1 MVKKMFV
8 ALLTM
13 GTGLGVFR
21 CEKLPEAPERL
32 DYSLYPPAPVNLSVS
47 NGDRRLRLTWEKITT
62 PEISQY
68 YIYRSDSVS
77 QTLRRL
83 DSTQTTEY
91 LDRTV
96 HNGRA
101 YEYQVSARSQAGY
114 EGPLSDALSAKAGF
128 YSFTINS
135 GATHT
140 ASRTVTLS
148 FVAPTG
154 TLYSMISHDSTFMN
168 ANWESYSAEKN
179 WELIPGDGVK
189 KVYVRFRG
197 GDDSLLDGVLSDQI
211 ILDTQAQIQEVL
223 FNSED
228 QPLQA
233 GDTLRIRVR
242 TSEPMGAVTVDL
254 GDRLSA
260 LALYDDGTHGD
271 LSPGDGLYS
280 LDWPIPQQFEI
291 IQGSLTARFTDAM
304 GNAARDISAETFLII
319 KNAPQ
324 AVYLLDPVPY
334 ATDFDRLFLSWTSYK
349 GAGFINYKVYRHT
362 SQRVDSSSTLVGIV
376 SSASTTSLLDST
388 LTSNTTYYYR
398 VYVTDALGF
407 SSGSNIV
414 AGKTS
419 PDLPPTPVHCD
430 VSYLQS
436 QQSVLLNWTKN
447 TDRDFGNYR
456 IFRSEASDVNLS
468 SPLLSV
474 ISSRDQITFQD
485 GTLADKTTYRYVVYT
500 FDVSGQ
506 SSRSNVVTITTS
518 TLAPPKPVILAAP
531 ASYISGALRL
541 SWTSS
546 TDSHFQSYRLF
557 RSKTSRVDS
566 TVTPTAVLNAASV
579 TSYDDMGLEANTTY
593 FYRIFVYDVF
603 GHCSGSNTV
612 TGKTLP

>member
-1 MVKKMFV
+1 MVKKTLI
-8 ALLTM
+8 ALLM
-13 GTGLGVFR
+13 VGTGLGVFR

-32 DYSLYPPAPVNLSVS
+32 DHSLYPPAPVILSIS
-47 NGDRRLRLTWEKITT
+47 NGDRRLRLTWEKITA
-62 PEISQY
+62 PEISAY

-83 DSTQTTEY
+83 DSTHTAEY
-91 LDRTV
+91 LDRSV
-96 HNGRA
+96 QNGRS
-101 YEYQVSARSQAGY
+101 YQYRISARSQAGY
-114 EGPLSDALSAKAGF
+114 EGPMSEALSAKAGF
-128 YSFTINS
+128 YTFTINS

-140 ASRTVTLS
+140 SSRTVTLS

-154 TLYSMISHDSTFMN
+154 TLYTMISHDSTFAN
-168 ANWESYSAEKN
+168 ANWESYAAEKT
-179 WELIPGDGVK
+179 WELIPGDGIK
-189 KVYVRFRG
+189 KVYARFRG

-211 ILDTQAQIQEVL
+211 ILDTQAQIQEVV
-223 FNSED
+223 FNYQD
-228 QPLQA
+228 QPMRA

-242 TSEPMGAVTVDL
+242 TSEPMGTVSVDL
-254 GDRLSA
+254 GNHLSE
-260 LALYDDGTHGD
+260 LALYDDGSHGD
-271 LSPGDGLYS
+271 VSPGDGLYS

-291 IQGSLTARFTDAM
+291 INGALTARFTDAV
-304 GNAARDISAETFLII
+304 GNTAREISAETSLII
-319 KNAPQ
+319 KNRPQ

-334 ATDFDRLFLSWTSYK
+334 ATEFDRLFLSWTAYN
-349 GAGFINYKVYRHT
+349 GTGFINYKLYRHT
-362 SQRVDSSSTLVGIV
+362 AQQVDSSSTLVGIV
-376 SSASTTSLLDST
+376 SSASTTSLLDSA
-388 LTSNTTYYYR
+388 LAANTTYYYR

-414 AGKTS
+414 VGKTS

-436 QQSVLLNWTKN
+436 QQSVLLNWTKSV
-447 TDRDFGNYR
+447 DKDFGNYR
-456 IFRSEASDVNLS
+456 IFRSEGSDVNLS

-474 ISSRDQITFQD
+474 ISSRDQITYQD
-485 GTLADKTTYRYVVYT
+485 SKLADKTTYRYVVYT

-506 SSRSNVVTITTS
+506 SSRSNVVTVTTS
-518 TLAPPKPVILAAP
+518 TLAPPKPVVLAAP

-546 TDSHFQSYRLF
+546 TDAHFQSYRLF

-566 TVTPTAVLNAASV
+566 TVTPTAVLNTASV

>member
-1 MVKKMFV
+1 MMKKTLI
-8 ALLTM
+8 ALLMM
-13 GTGLGVFR
+13 GTSLGVFR
-21 CEKLPEAPERL
+21 CEKLPEAPERQN
-32 DYSLYPPAPVNLSVS
+32 YSLYPPAPVHLTIS
-47 NGDRRLRLTWEKITT
+47 NGDRRLRLTWEKIAA
-62 PEISQY
+62 PEISHY

-77 QTLRRL
+77 QTLRKL
-83 DSTQTTEY
+83 DSTQTTDY

-96 HNGRA
+96 LNGRV
-101 YEYQVSARSQAGY
+101 YEYQISARSQAGY

-128 YSFTINS
+128 YTFTINS

-140 ASRTVTLS
+140 ASRTVTIS

-154 TLYSMISHDSTFMN
+154 TLYSMISHDSTFAN
-168 ANWESYSAEKN
+168 ANWESFSAEKT
-179 WELIPGDGVK
+179 WELTPGDGIK
-189 KVYVRFRG
+189 KVYARFRG
-197 GDDSLLDGVLSDQI
+197 GDDSLLDGLLSDQI

-223 FNSED
+223 FNHYE

-242 TSEPMGAVTVDL
+242 TAEPIGTVSVDL

-271 LSPGDGLYS
+271 VSPGDGVYS
-280 LDWPIPQQFEI
+280 LDWLIPQQFEI
-291 IQGSLTARFTDAM
+291 INGALTARFTDAV
-304 GNAARDISAETFLII
+304 GNTAREISAETSLII
-319 KNAPQ
+319 KNTPQ
-324 AVYLLDPVPY
+324 AVHLLDPVPY
-334 ATDFDRLFLSWTSYK
+334 ATDFDRLFLSWTSYG
-349 GAGFINYKVYRHT
+349 GAGFINYKIYRHST
-362 SQRVDSSSTLVGIV
+362 QRVDSTSTLVGIV
-376 SSASTTSLLDST
+376 SSASTTSLLDS
-388 LTSNTTYYYR
+388 LLAANTAYFYR
-398 VYVTDALGF
+398 VYVTDALGY

-456 IFRSEASDVNLS
+456 IFRSEGADVNLS
-468 SPLLSV
+468 SPLLTV
-474 ISSRDQITFQD
+474 NSSRDQITYQD
-485 GTLADKTTYRYVVYT
+485 VSLADKTTYRYVVYT

-546 TDSHFQSYRLF
+546 TDSHFQSYRLY

-566 TVTPTAVLNAASV
+566 TVTPTAVLNSASV
-579 TSYDDMGLEANTTY
+579 TSYDDMGLEANMTY
-593 FYRIFVYDVF
+593 FYRIFVYDSF
-603 GHCSGSNTV
+603 GHSSGSNTV

>member
-1 MVKKMFV
+1 MVKKTLV
-8 ALLTM
+8 ALLM
-13 GTGLGVFR
+13 LGTSLGVFR
-21 CEKLPEAPERL
+21 CEKLPKAPERL
-32 DYSLYPPAPVNLSVS
+32 DYSLYPPAPVHLSIS
-47 NGDRRLRLTWEKITT
+47 NNDRRLRLTWEKIAA

-68 YIYRSDSVS
+68 YIYRLDSVS
-77 QTLRRL
+77 QILRRL

-96 HNGRA
+96 QNGRF
-101 YEYQVSARSQAGY
+101 YEYQISARSQAGY

-128 YSFTINS
+128 FTFTINS

-154 TLYSMISHDSTFMN
+154 TLCSMISHDATFAN
-168 ANWESYSAEKN
+168 ANWESFSAAKS
-179 WELIPGDGVK
+179 WELTPGDGIK
-189 KVYVRFRG
+189 KVYARFRG
-197 GDDSLLDGVLSDQI
+197 GDDSLLDGILFDQI

-223 FNSED
+223 FNHED

-242 TSEPMGAVTVDL
+242 TSEPIGTVTVDL

-271 LSPGDGLYS
+271 VSPEDGLYS
-280 LDWPIPQQFEI
+280 LDWLIPQQFEI
-291 IQGSLTARFTDAM
+291 INGSLTARFTDAV
-304 GNAARDISAETFLII
+304 GNTAREISAETSLII
-319 KNAPQ
+319 KNSPQ
-324 AVYLLDPVPY
+324 AVHLLDPVPY
-334 ATDFDRLFLSWTSYK
+334 ATDFDRLFLSWTSY
-349 GAGFINYKVYRHT
+349 GGTGFINYKVYRHT
-362 SQRVDSSSTLVGIV
+362 TQRVDSTSTLVGIV
-376 SSASTTSLLDST
+376 SSASTTSLLDSL
-388 LTSNTTYYYR
+388 LTANTTYFYR

-419 PDLPPTPVHCD
+419 PDLPPAPVHCD

-436 QQSVLLNWTKN
+436 QQAILLNWTRN

-456 IFRSEASDVNLS
+456 IFRSEGSDVNFS

-474 ISSRDQITFQD
+474 ISGRDQLTYQD
-485 GTLADKTTYRYVVYT
+485 VSLADKTTYRYVVYT

-506 SSRSNVVTITTS
+506 SSRSNVVTITTA

-546 TDSHFQSYRLF
+546 TDSHFQSYRLY
-557 RSKTSRVDS
+557 RSKTSRVDT
-566 TVTPTAVLNAASV
+566 TVTPTAVLNTASV
-579 TSYDDMGLEANTTY
+579 TSYDDMGLEANMTY
-593 FYRIFVYDVF
+593 FYRIFVYDIF

>member
-1 MVKKMFV
+1 MEKKTLV
-8 ALLTM
+8 ALLM
-13 GTGLGVFR
+13 LGTSLGMFR

-32 DYSLYPPAPVNLSVS
+32 DYSLYPPAPAHLVIS
-47 NGDRRLRLTWEKITT
+47 NHDRRLRLTWEKIAA

-77 QTLRRL
+77 QILRRL

-91 LDRTV
+91 LDRAV
-96 HNGRA
+96 QNGRF
-101 YEYQVSARSQAGY
+101 YEYKISARSQAGY

-128 YSFTINS
+128 FTFTINS

-140 ASRTVTLS
+140 ASRSVTLT

-154 TLYSMISHDSTFMN
+154 TLYSMISHDSTFAN
-168 ANWESYSAEKN
+168 ANWESFSEEKT
-179 WELIPGDGVK
+179 WELTPGDGIK
-189 KVYVRFRG
+189 QVYARFRG
-197 GDDSLLDGVLSDQI
+197 GDDNLLDGILSDQI

-223 FNSED
+223 FNHED

-242 TSEPMGAVTVDL
+242 TSESIGMASVDL

-271 LSPGDGLYS
+271 ESPGDGLYS
-280 LDWPIPQQFEI
+280 LDWLIPQQFEI
-291 IQGSLTARFTDAM
+291 INGSLTAHFTDAV
-304 GNAARDISAETFLII
+304 GNTARDISAETSLII
-319 KNAPQ
+319 KNTPQ
-324 AVYLLDPVPY
+324 AVHLLDPVPY
-334 ATDFDRLFLSWTSYK
+334 ATDFDRLFLSWTSYG
-349 GAGFINYKVYRHT
+349 GAGFINYKVYRNT
-362 SQRVDSSSTLVGIV
+362 SQRVDSTSTLVGIV
-376 SSASTTSLLDST
+376 SSASTTSLLDSL
-388 LTSNTTYYYR
+388 LTANTTYFYR

-436 QQSVLLNWTKN
+436 QQAILLNWTKN

-456 IFRSEASDVNLS
+456 IFRSEGNDVNLS

-474 ISSRDQITFQD
+474 ISGRDQITYQD
-485 GTLADKTTYRYVVYT
+485 ATLADKTTYRYVVYT

-506 SSRSNVVTITTS
+506 SSRSNVVTITTA

-546 TDSHFQSYRLF
+546 TDSHFQSYRLY

-566 TVTPTAVLNAASV
+566 TVTPTAVVNTASV

-593 FYRIFVYDVF
+593 FYRIFVYDIF